1 MELTNFQMLGIGIVG
16 CAIAIVMG
24 SFAGRVEATMADP
37 NATMSMGCISAE
49 EYATMTSMSAGNPIM
64 GVTINPIIGVTIC
77 EGEPQQVYGD

>member
-49 EYATMTSMSAGNPIM
+49 EYATMASMSAGNPIM
-64 GVTINPIIGVTIC
+64 GVDYLRSIC

>member
-1 MELTNFQMLGIGIVG
+1 
-16 CAIAIVMG
+16 MG

-49 EYATMTSMSAGNPIM
+49 EYATMASMSAGNQIM
-64 GVTINPIIGVTIC
+64 GVTIC

>member
-1 MELTNFQMLGIGIVG
+1 MELTNSQMLGVAITG
-16 CAIAIVMG
+16 CVIAAVMG

-49 EYATMTSMSAGNPIM
+49 EYATMASMSAGNPIM
-64 GVTINPIIGVTIC
+64 GVTIC